1 MSQLDSFGGRLKDA
15 RKAKKL
21 SGQWIVNYL
30 NGYLVGLGLQKIPLT
45 TYYSWEKIG
54 TSAELVKGKSY
65 PHPLVYKLILIPLG
79 ITGYW
84 LLVGDQN
91 GTVVRMRS
99 DLPNH
104 KVTDYGAE
112 QAGITKSQD
121 DILVE
126 LIRISQNLTLA
137 QRKAALAFL
146 KTIR

>member
-1 MSQLDSFGGRLKDA
+1 MPQLNSFGGRLRDA

-30 NGYLVGLGLQKIPLT
+30 NGYLVGLGLQKIALT

-65 PHPLVYKLILIPLG
+65 PHPIVYRLLLIPLG

-84 LLVGDQN
+84 LLVGDYD
-91 GTVVRMRS
+91 GRVVRMRS
-99 DLPNH
+99 DLH
-104 KVTDYGAE
+104 ESLADYYAAE
-112 QAGITKSQD
+112 QASIIKEQD
-121 DILVE
+121 EVLQE
-126 LIRISQNLTLA
+126 LIRVAQELTPL
-137 QRKAALAFL
+137 QRSTALAFL